1 MSYRLNDMTDEELVD
16 HYSEMAHL
24 PIDAASG
31 SDKVFFGELLA
42 EIAHRFSL
50 IVYSRE
56 DPEEPEEAAD
66 DDSDNGLLAIIG
78 DDGVARVYDDTYDIT
93 IHCENKTENEEVL
106 RILRQIKTKSAEL
119 EPMDYWKALTDRK
132 FLKANYGI
140 NDIDIQFLHYFTP
153 EQVVKDWKEMH
164 EEALNDKG

>member
-66 DDSDNGLLAIIG
+66 D
-78 DDGVARVYDDTYDIT
+78 
-93 IHCENKTENEEVL
+93 
-106 RILRQIKTKSAEL
+106 
-119 EPMDYWKALTDRK
+119 
-132 FLKANYGI
+132 
-140 NDIDIQFLHYFTP
+140 
-153 EQVVKDWKEMH
+153 
-164 EEALNDKG
+164 